1 MREKGGDHTMKRPS
15 AFTLVELLVV
25 IAIIGILVA
34 LLMPAVQGARES
46 ARRLRCSNNL
56 YNLGRAFQAHEEAH
70 GFFPT
75 AGGPTWE
82 WHMTYENGVP
92 TVGEKQHGG
101 WGFQILKHI
110 EATAVWSGGD
120 KNATDQQ
127 RSILAISTPNP
138 IFFCPSRRR
147 PEAVVAKDWLK
158 YPWNTGQTFGH
169 AKNDYAAATLDR
181 STDSA
186 GDGIV
191 RNMKITQAAHV
202 RDGLS
207 NTILLAEKRHN
218 LNCLGRMV
226 VNDNE
231 GYTCGWNHDTLRFTS
246 RQPMPDFY
254 SDDCGDAGNDVFG
267 SSHPAGFNV
276 VMGDGGVKFFP
287 FDIDLTTFRNL
298 GNKADGKAVVLPN

>member
-1 MREKGGDHTMKRPS
+1 MKRRR

-46 ARRLRCSNNL
+46 ARRMQCSNNL
-56 YNLGRAFQAHEEAH
+56 RNLGLAFQAHAETH

-75 AGGPTWE
+75 AGGPDWT
-82 WHMTYENGVP
+82 WHMTYADGVP
-92 TVGEKQHGG
+92 TVGDRQHGG

-110 EATAVWSGGD
+110 EATAVWLGGD
-120 KNATDQQ
+120 KNATDQD

-138 IFFCPSRRR
+138 IFFCPTRRR
-147 PEAVVAKDWLK
+147 PEAVRALDWRK
-158 YPWNTGQTFGH
+158 NPWNTGRTFGN
-169 AKNDYAAATLDR
+169 AKNDYAAAALD
-181 STDSA
+181 TTTEFPD
-186 GDGIV
+186 GVGIV
-191 RNMKITQAAHV
+191 MRMRITQPNHV

-207 NTILLAEKRHN
+207 NTLLLAEKRYN
-218 LNCLGRMV
+218 LNCVGRLA

-231 GYTCGWNHDTLRFTS
+231 GYTCGWNHDTLRYTS

-267 SSHPAGFNV
+267 SSHPGGFNAV
-276 VMGDGGVKFFP
+276 LGDSSVKFFSYE
-287 FDIDLTTFRNL
+287 IDLTTFRNL
-298 GNKADGKAVVLPN
+298 GHRADGRAVVLPD